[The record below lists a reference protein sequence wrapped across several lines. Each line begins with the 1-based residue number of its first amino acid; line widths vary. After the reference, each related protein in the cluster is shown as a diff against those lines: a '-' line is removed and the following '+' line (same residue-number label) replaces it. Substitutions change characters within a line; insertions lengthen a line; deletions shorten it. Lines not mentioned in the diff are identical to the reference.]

1 MWMLLIWVQQFNGR
15 GANSSRVTDPGVR
28 DQTNKERMEVISP
41 AECVRQ
47 TTEREQR
54 RKGGEAEKQTAKSP
68 FLNA

>member
-1 MWMLLIWVQQFNGR
+1 MWTLLIWVQQFNGR

-54 RKGGEAEKQTAKSP
+54 RKGGRLKSKRPKVP
-68 FLNA
+68 F

>member
-54 RKGGEAEKQTAKSP
+54 RKEGRLKSKRPKVP
-68 FLNA
+68 F